1 MSKPYDLHN
10 KTSVLNFSK
19 KLQGKTLRDVL
30 NLDRVSQIESKLI
43 SAGNKGRFG
52 QLVENHYFEYESNS
66 DSSPDFPCGLELKI
80 TPLKVLKNGTLSPK
94 ERMVCNIINFMT
106 IVNENWENSTF
117 LRKNVETLLIRY
129 VDLMDASV
137 GQLDYKFLDVRV
149 HNLYDSGD
157 IKQFEQDWNV
167 IVNKIKSG
175 NAHNIS
181 ESDTKFLGACTK
193 GATAE
198 TSKRPQ
204 PFCSEKAKQ
213 RAFCFKTQYMKELLN
228 RAPEIYDFLK

>member
-10 KTSVLNFSK
+10 KTSVLNFAK

-30 NLDRVSQIESKLI
+30 NPDRVSQIERKLI

-106 IVNENWENSTF
+106 IVDENWESSTF
-117 LRKNVETLLIRY
+117 LSKNVETLLVCY
-129 VDLMDASV
+129 VDPLDASI

-149 HNLYDSGD
+149 HNLHDSGD

-193 GATAE
+193 GAD
-198 TSKRPQ
+198 SKSVRGQ
-204 PFCSEKAKQ
+204 PFSNEMAMQ
-213 RAFCFKTQYMKELLN
+213 RAFCFKTQYMRELLN